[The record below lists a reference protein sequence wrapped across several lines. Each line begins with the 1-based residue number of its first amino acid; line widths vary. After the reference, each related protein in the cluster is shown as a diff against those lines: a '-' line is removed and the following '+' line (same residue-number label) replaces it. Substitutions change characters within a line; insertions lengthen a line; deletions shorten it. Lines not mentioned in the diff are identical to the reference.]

1 VLQLINLTEN
11 NYDKASKIHDARN
24 YFITALFGLFLVFY
38 SATFLI
44 LLSKLK
50 ATFPSYFEQNKHRL
64 YLMGLFIFGSL
75 LVQAIFRGI
84 TSASFIDK
92 VLQTSIIENTWAY
105 PLISFL
111 SFIAMFFIPFVVLLY
126 SLDHSIK

>member
-1 VLQLINLTEN
+1 MQLINLTEN

>member
-50 ATFPSYFEQNKHRL
+50 ATFPSYFEQNKYRL
-64 YLMGLFIFGSL
+64 YLMGLSIFGSL
-75 LVQAIFRGI
+75 LVQAIMRGI
-84 TSASFIDK
+84 TSANFIDK
-92 VLQTSIIENTWAY
+92 VLQKSIGDNTWAY
-105 PLISFL
+105 PLINFL
-111 SFIAMFFIPFVVLLY
+111 SFIAMFFIPFAVLLY

>member
-1 VLQLINLTEN
+1 MLQLINLTDN
-11 NYDKASKIHDARN
+11 NYEKASKIHDARN

-64 YLMGLFIFGSL
+64 YLMSLFIFGSL
-75 LVQAIFRGI
+75 LVQAVLRGI

-92 VLQTSIIENTWAY
+92 VLQTSIIEDTWAY

>member
-1 VLQLINLTEN
+1 VLQLINLTDN
-11 NYDKASKIHDARN
+11 NYEKASKIHDARN

-64 YLMGLFIFGSL
+64 YLMSLFIFGSL
-75 LVQAIFRGI
+75 LVQAVLRGI

-92 VLQTSIIENTWAY
+92 VLQTSIIEDTWAY

>member
-1 VLQLINLTEN
+1 MLQLINLTEN

-75 LVQAIFRGI
+75 LVQAILRGI